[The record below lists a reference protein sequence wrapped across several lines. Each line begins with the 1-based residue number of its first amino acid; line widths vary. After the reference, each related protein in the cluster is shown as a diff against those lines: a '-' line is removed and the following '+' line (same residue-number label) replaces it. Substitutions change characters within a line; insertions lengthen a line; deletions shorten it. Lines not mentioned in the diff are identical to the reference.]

1 MADEAVMDL
10 PEIEAPA
17 IETTTDVSDAGVPDR
32 EKTTETEID
41 PKAPADEAKVDGRT
55 IPQWLRNLKKSDPGA
70 YTAAKDAYFAK
81 VAYDERL
88 KDFDLDGTKA
98 FLEEHGGRESLATA
112 LTEMQEKVGQLDTIT
127 QSVQEARPEL
137 VNDMAEMAGE
147 NFPKLAVA
155 VMQKW
160 AQANPES
167 YDAAISGAIAQTIS
181 GAGLPAFLNEMRL
194 MLKYNDT
201 TGFGESLDKLQ
212 AWAGGFSQ
220 KASVPTVPQ
229 GQPGQAKKGETAEDV
244 RKQVAA
250 DKWRT
255 DTTTERGSFIN
266 AELSH
271 YAAKNPDP
279 DLKEIATDR
288 ISALVMKQ
296 MKEDAGY
303 QKSLNSLTS
312 RGDYAGA
319 MQLFK
324 SREGKAVKEIA
335 PTVARKIYGSPAAP
349 AAPAASKAEPAKPAV
364 PRRTTAP
371 QSKASK
377 WDDIWAS

>member
-17 IETTTDVSDAGVPDR
+17 IESSTEFSDATAADR
-32 EKTTETEID
+32 EEGAEVAVD
-41 PKAPADEAKVDGRT
+41 PKAPADESKIDGRT

-112 LTEMQEKVGQLDTIT
+112 LAEMQEKVGQLDTIT

-155 VMQKW
+155 VMNKW
-160 AQANPES
+160 AQANPEN
-167 YDAAISGAIAQTIS
+167 YDAAISGAFAQTIAS
-181 GAGLPAFLNEMRL
+181 ANIPAFLDRMEL
-194 MLKYNDT
+194 MLKYGDT
-201 TGFGESLDKLQ
+201 ASFGNSLTQLRD
-212 AWAGGFSQ
+212 WAASFGQ
-220 KASVPTVPQ
+220 KASVAAQAPQ
-229 GQPGQAKKGETAEDV
+229 GQPGQVKKGETAEDV

-250 DKWRT
+250 DKWRS

-271 YAAKNPDP
+271 YAAKNTDP

-288 ISALVMKQ
+288 IGALVMKQ

-349 AAPAASKAEPAKPAV
+349 APKVETPAAKPAV

-377 WDDIWAS
+377 FDEIWSS